1 MQRPRLPE
9 LGDPDVPQ
17 CPICETPF
25 TRTLIRFEFRRQFF
39 GYFPADVCE
48 RGHEFLTDESDQAIE
63 AIAKRTALPRRALAK
78 AA

>member
-25 TRTLIRFEFRRQFF
+25 TRTLIRFEYRRQFF
-39 GYFPADVCE
+39 GYFPAN
-48 RGHEFLTDESDQAIE
+48 GSGPAIIGDLIS
-63 AIAKRTALPRRALAK
+63 AGLGVQGMMWATSP
-78 AA
+78 AAT